1 MYMILDHT
9 GANTAYLGG
18 GGGAFRASIGGGG
31 ISRHASFGDE
41 WGASIGGSGSPII
54 HAPQFS
60 EQG

>member
-1 MYMILDHT
+1 MYTILDGN
-9 GANTAYLGG
+9 GANTVYLDV
-18 GGGAFRASIGGGG
+18 AFRASIGGGG